1 MADADLDSVRQEFA
15 ALTAL
20 FEDAALVASA
30 GQGVKNLDD
39 GSRRFNR
46 ISIAMQRIQRHL
58 IILEGRLQ

>member
-1 MADADLDSVRQEFA
+1 MADANLDSVRQEFA
-15 ALTAL
+15 ALTGL

-39 GSRRFNR
+39 GRRRFNR